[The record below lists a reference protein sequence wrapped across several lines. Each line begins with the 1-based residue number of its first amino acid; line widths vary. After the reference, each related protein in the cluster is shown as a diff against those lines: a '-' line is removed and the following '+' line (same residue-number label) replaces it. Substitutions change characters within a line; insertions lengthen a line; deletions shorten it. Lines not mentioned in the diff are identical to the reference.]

1 MSFNSF
7 SYALFLPLVLVVTQ
21 LLRHRITAR
30 NAFLLAASYFF
41 YGSWDW
47 RFLSLI
53 WISTVI
59 DYVCGRLLDW
69 KDEGVPVPAA
79 ARPRRKAILLVS
91 LLCNL
96 GLLGFFKY
104 YGFFVESA
112 VSFLARIG
120 LQTHLPSLNIILP
133 VGISFYTFQTLSYT
147 IDVYYGKLRAERSL
161 LNFALFV
168 AFFPQLVAGPIERA
182 RDLLPQMR
190 VYRPVTR
197 EAFYSGFYLIGWG
210 LFKKVVIADNA
221 AILAND
227 VFGWASPDGFA
238 SLIGVYAFAL
248 QIYCDFSGYSDI
260 ARGTARCM
268 GFDLMLNFNLPYAAV
283 NPSDFWRRW
292 HISLST
298 WLRDYLYIPLGG
310 NRRGARR
317 TYINLM
323 LTMVLGGLWHGAAW
337 TFVFWGLYHGLLLC
351 VHRVLQPGLDRWIAP
366 LNEKCAGVWFAARVF
381 VFFHLTCISWLLF
394 RAESIGQAW
403 SMFRA
408 VMTDWTLGGQ
418 VGLSAMMQVGVCAAG
433 LVCIQIAQ
441 HVKKDMDVVLHS
453 PLPVRALLYLAG
465 MLGFIFLGEYGGQ
478 SFIYFQF

>member
-7 SYALFLPLVLVVTQ
+7 SYALFLPLVLLVTHV
-21 LLRHRITAR
+21 LRRRVAGR
-30 NAFLLAASYFF
+30 NAFLLTASYFF

-53 WISTVI
+53 WISTGV
-59 DYVCGRLLDW
+59 DYICGRLLDW
-69 KDEGVPVPAA
+69 KDMDVPIPDEAW
-79 ARPRRKAILLVS
+79 PRRKAILLIS

-96 GLLGFFKY
+96 VLLGFFKY

-112 VSFLARIG
+112 AAFLETIG
-120 LQTHLPSLNIILP
+120 FRAHLPALNIVLP

-147 IDVYYGKLRAERSL
+147 IDVYYGKLRAERNL

-190 VYRPVTR
+190 MARPVAL
-197 EAFYSGFYLIGWG
+197 EVFYSGFYLIGWG

-227 VFGWASPDGFA
+227 VFAASSPAGLA

-268 GFDLMLNFNLPYAAV
+268 GFDLMLNFNLPYFAV

-310 NRRGARR
+310 SRRGIRR

-323 LTMVLGGLWHGAAW
+323 LTMVLGGLWHGAGW
-337 TFVFWGLYHGLLLC
+337 TFVCWGIYHGLLLC
-351 VHRVLQPGLDRWIAP
+351 FHRVFQPGMARLAAP
-366 LNEKCAGVWFAARVF
+366 LEKSFPISWFAARVF
-381 VFFHLTCISWLLF
+381 LFFHLTCISWLLF